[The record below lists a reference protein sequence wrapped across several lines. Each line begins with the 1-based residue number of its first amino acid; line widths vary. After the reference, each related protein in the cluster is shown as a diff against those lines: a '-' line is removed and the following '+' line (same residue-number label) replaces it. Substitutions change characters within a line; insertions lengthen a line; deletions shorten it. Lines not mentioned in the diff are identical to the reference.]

1 MKIAIMGAGA
11 MGSLFGA
18 HLAGAGH
25 DVLLVDVD
33 PVVVAAVEAD
43 GILLG
48 ERAVP
53 VPITADPVGRGTYDA
68 VVVLVKTYDTEA
80 AAGLAAPLVGP
91 ATVVATLQN
100 GIGGA
105 DVLAEAF
112 GPERVLAGVTY
123 QGATVLAPGRIRHH
137 MHGETFLG
145 DDVAAAAPL
154 AAALTEGGQP
164 AHALDPVA
172 PRIWKKLT
180 NNCMGNCTSALTGMS
195 GGQMAGDDGILAL
208 QRAIATEAVAVAA
221 GARARPR
228 PRGLRAH
235 QHVRAGLV
243 GRRAAVDAPGRRGG
257 AAHGDRDAQRR
268 DRPPRRRAR
277 DRRARQPRHGRAR
290 PRLGARPRAA
300 RVATWHPPRHEPRGT
315 RPRCAPGP
323 AHGRAAR

>member
-53 VPITADPVGRGTYDA
+53 VPITADPVGRGTFDA

-164 AHALDPVA
+164 AHVLDPVA

-180 NNCMGNCTSALTGMS
+180 NTCMGNCTSALTGMPA
-195 GGQMAGDDGILAL
+195 GQMAGDDGILAL

-221 GARARPR
+221 ALGHDLDLEDCVHTNTAVLASSGDGRPSMLQDVEAGRRTEIETLNGAIVRHADALGIDVPVNRAMVALVRGWER
-228 PRGLRAH
+228 AHGLR
-235 QHVRAGLV
+235 G
-243 GRRAAVDAPGRRGG
+243 
-257 AAHGDRDAQRR
+257 
-268 DRPPRRRAR
+268 
-277 DRRARQPRHGRAR
+277 
-290 PRLGARPRAA
+290 
-300 RVATWHPPRHEPRGT
+300 
-315 RPRCAPGP
+315 
-323 AHGRAAR
+323 

>member
-164 AHALDPVA
+164 ALALDPVA

-221 GARARPR
+221 ALGHDLDLEDCVHTNTSVLASSGDGRPSMLQDVEAGRRTEIETLNGAIVRHADALGIDVPVNRAMVALVRGWER
-228 PRGLRAH
+228 AHGLR
-235 QHVRAGLV
+235 G
-243 GRRAAVDAPGRRGG
+243 
-257 AAHGDRDAQRR
+257 
-268 DRPPRRRAR
+268 
-277 DRRARQPRHGRAR
+277 
-290 PRLGARPRAA
+290 
-300 RVATWHPPRHEPRGT
+300 
-315 RPRCAPGP
+315 
-323 AHGRAAR
+323 

>member
-1 MKIAIMGAGA
+1 MRIAIMGAGA

-18 HLAGAGH
+18 HLAEAGH

-33 PVVVAAVEAD
+33 PVVIAAVEAD

-53 VPITADPVGRGTYDA
+53 VPITADPAGHGTCEA
-68 VVVLVKTYDTEA
+68 VLVLVKTYDTA
-80 AAGLAAPLVGP
+80 AAAELAAPLVGP
-91 ATVVATLQN
+91 GTVVATLQN

-105 DVLAEAF
+105 DVLVEAF
-112 GPERVLAGVTY
+112 GAERVLAGVTY

-164 AHALDPVA
+164 THALDPVA

-195 GGQMAGDDGILAL
+195 GGQMADDDGILDL

-221 GARARPR
+221 ALGHDLDLEDCVHTNTSVLASSGDGRPSMLQDVQAGRRTEIETLNGAIVRHGDALGIDVPVNRAMVALVRGWER
-228 PRGLRAH
+228 ARGLR
-235 QHVRAGLV
+235 G
-243 GRRAAVDAPGRRGG
+243 
-257 AAHGDRDAQRR
+257 
-268 DRPPRRRAR
+268 
-277 DRRARQPRHGRAR
+277 
-290 PRLGARPRAA
+290 
-300 RVATWHPPRHEPRGT
+300 
-315 RPRCAPGP
+315 
-323 AHGRAAR
+323 

>member
-221 GARARPR
+221 GLGHDLDLEDCVHTNTSVLASSGDGRPSMLQDVEAGRRTEIETLNGAIVRHADALGIDVPVNRAMVALVRGWER
-228 PRGLRAH
+228 AHGLR
-235 QHVRAGLV
+235 G
-243 GRRAAVDAPGRRGG
+243 
-257 AAHGDRDAQRR
+257 
-268 DRPPRRRAR
+268 
-277 DRRARQPRHGRAR
+277 
-290 PRLGARPRAA
+290 
-300 RVATWHPPRHEPRGT
+300 
-315 RPRCAPGP
+315 
-323 AHGRAAR
+323 

>member
-18 HLAGAGH
+18 HLAQAGH
-25 DVLLVDVD
+25 EVLLVDVD

-43 GILLG
+43 GIVLG

-53 VPITADPVGRGTYDA
+53 VAITADPAGRDTYDA
-68 VVVLVKTYDTEA
+68 VLVLVKTYDTA
-80 AAGLAAPLVGP
+80 AAAELAAPLVGP

-105 DVLAEAF
+105 DVLGEAF
-112 GPERVLAGVTY
+112 GPQRVLAGVTY

-164 AHALDPVA
+164 AQALDPVA

-221 GARARPR
+221 GLGHDLDLEDCVHTNTSVLASSGDGRPSMLQDVEAGRRTEIETLNGAIVRHADALGIDVPVNRAMVALVRGWER
-228 PRGLRAH
+228 ARGLRA
-235 QHVRAGLV
+235 
-243 GRRAAVDAPGRRGG
+243 
-257 AAHGDRDAQRR
+257 
-268 DRPPRRRAR
+268 
-277 DRRARQPRHGRAR
+277 
-290 PRLGARPRAA
+290 
-300 RVATWHPPRHEPRGT
+300 
-315 RPRCAPGP
+315 
-323 AHGRAAR
+323 

>member
-1 MKIAIMGAGA
+1 
-11 MGSLFGA
+11 
-18 HLAGAGH
+18 
-25 DVLLVDVD
+25 VD

-53 VPITADPVGRGTYDA
+53 LPITADPTGRGTYDA

-221 GARARPR
+221 ALGHDLDLEDCVHTNTSVLASSGDGRPSMLQDVEAGRRTEIETLNGAIVRHADSLGIDVPVNRAMVALVRGWER
-228 PRGLRAH
+228 AHGLR
-235 QHVRAGLV
+235 G
-243 GRRAAVDAPGRRGG
+243 
-257 AAHGDRDAQRR
+257 
-268 DRPPRRRAR
+268 
-277 DRRARQPRHGRAR
+277 
-290 PRLGARPRAA
+290 
-300 RVATWHPPRHEPRGT
+300 
-315 RPRCAPGP
+315 
-323 AHGRAAR
+323 

>member
-53 VPITADPVGRGTYDA
+53 VPITADPAGRGTYDA

-180 NNCMGNCTSALTGMS
+180 NNCMGNCTVRAHRHVRRPD
-195 GGQMAGDDGILAL
+195 GGRRRD
-208 QRAIATEAVAVAA
+208 
-221 GARARPR
+221 PR
-228 PRGLRAH
+228 PAARHRDGGGR
-235 QHVRAGLV
+235 
-243 GRRAAVDAPGRRGG
+243 GRRRRSGTTSTSRTACTPTRPCSPRRATGGRRCSRTSRRGG
-257 AAHGDRDAQRR
+257 ARR
-268 DRPPRRRAR
+268 SRRSTAR
-277 DRRARQPRHGRAR
+277 SSATPTRSGSTCPSTARWSRSS
-290 PRLGARPRAA
+290 AA
-300 RVATWHPPRHEPRGT
+300 GSAPTGCAGSHVASS
-315 RPRCAPGP
+315 
-323 AHGRAAR
+323 AA